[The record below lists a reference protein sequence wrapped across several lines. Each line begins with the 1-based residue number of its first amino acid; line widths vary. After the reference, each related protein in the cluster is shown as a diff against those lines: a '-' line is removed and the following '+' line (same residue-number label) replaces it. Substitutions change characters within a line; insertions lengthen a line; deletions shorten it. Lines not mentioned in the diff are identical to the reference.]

1 MNDLRS
7 FQAALSPRKR
17 LLLLALVAVVVLG
30 ALAATVFRDQTV
42 SVFRRLTVSQVDDFS
57 HNAQSNSL
65 FFGME
70 DDLLVCTQSQIQLF
84 SPTGTVRFKETVSL
98 KSPAL
103 SVAGQHAVVYD
114 VGGQELRR
122 ISGQKLT
129 DKLSLSAES
138 SFLCANVNDK
148 GWVAV
153 TTREGGYKGVV
164 TVYDTDFQPVLSI
177 RLSSRYISDAVV
189 TPDCHGVYLVSPGQS
204 GGIFENTLLYY
215 TLSSKDAP
223 AREVTLGSNVV
234 LSVYSGGGRCWI
246 LGDKDLFVL
255 DSSGVVTASYDY
267 QGEYLR
273 MGSLQGDGFATL
285 LLARSSS
292 GSVATLVT
300 VGSDGKEIGSLT
312 IEGQTMAL
320 AAQGDHVG
328 VLTTSSILTAGR
340 KLDHYYVQPNQ
351 RGIRSLALYRDGGV
365 ALIGSATVGLTYCNS
380 GERTVPAAAE
390 EEATAS

>member
-30 ALAATVFRDQTV
+30 VLSATVFRDQTV
-42 SVFRRLTVSQVDDFS
+42 SVFRRLTVSQADDFS

-65 FFGME
+65 FLGME

-84 SPTGTVRFKETVSL
+84 SPTGTVHFKETVSL

-103 SVAGQHAVVYD
+103 SVAGQYAVVYD

-122 ISGQKLT
+122 ISGQKLS
-129 DKLSLSAES
+129 DKLSLPTES

-148 GWVAV
+148 GWLAV

-164 TVYDTDFQPVLSI
+164 TVYDADFQPVLSI

-204 GGIFENTLLYY
+204 GGVFENALLYY
-215 TLSSKDAP
+215 TFSSKDAP
-223 AREVTLGSNVV
+223 TREVSLGSNVV
-234 LSVYSGGGRCWI
+234 LSVYSGGGKCWI
-246 LGDKDLFVL
+246 LGDKDLFLL
-255 DSSGVVTASYDY
+255 DSSGVITASYDY

-273 MGSLQGDGFATL
+273 MGTLQGDGFATL

-300 VGSDGKEIGSLT
+300 VGADGKEIGSLP

-340 KLDHYYVQPNQ
+340 RLDHYYVQPNQ
-351 RGIRSLALYRDGGV
+351 RGIRNLALYRDGGV
-365 ALIGSATVGLTYCNS
+365 ALIGSATVGLTYCGI
-380 GERTVPAAAE
+380 GERTVPQTQEEAAA
-390 EEATAS
+390 S

>member
-1 MNDLRS
+1 
-7 FQAALSPRKR
+7 
-17 LLLLALVAVVVLG
+17 
-30 ALAATVFRDQTV
+30 
-42 SVFRRLTVSQVDDFS
+42 
-57 HNAQSNSL
+57 
-65 FFGME
+65 
-70 DDLLVCTQSQIQLF
+70 
-84 SPTGTVRFKETVSL
+84 
-98 KSPAL
+98 
-103 SVAGQHAVVYD
+103 
-114 VGGQELRR
+114 
-122 ISGQKLT
+122 
-129 DKLSLSAES
+129 
-138 SFLCANVNDK
+138 
-148 GWVAV
+148 
-153 TTREGGYKGVV
+153 
-164 TVYDTDFQPVLSI
+164 
-177 RLSSRYISDAVV
+177 
-189 TPDCHGVYLVSPGQS
+189 
-204 GGIFENTLLYY
+204 
-215 TLSSKDAP
+215 
-223 AREVTLGSNVV
+223 
-234 LSVYSGGGRCWI
+234 
-246 LGDKDLFVL
+246 
-255 DSSGVVTASYDY
+255 
-267 QGEYLR
+267 